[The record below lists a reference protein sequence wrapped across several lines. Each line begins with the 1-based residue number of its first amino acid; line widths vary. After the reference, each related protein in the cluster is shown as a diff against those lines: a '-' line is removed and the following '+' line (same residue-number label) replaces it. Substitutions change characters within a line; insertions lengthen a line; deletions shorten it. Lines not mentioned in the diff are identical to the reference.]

1 MKWNSSIKRVI
12 KNCLPYGVV
21 NCLQR
26 TKTITPIDP
35 NSFMGQYFNYIDN
48 AAARVTFDEDSRFK
62 NIIDIQGFGWSG
74 SSAALD
80 LLSEYDDTE
89 VMGLIDRGSQ
99 AERRVFNYEIELFRT
114 AGGIFEIEKF
124 IGKISLNSNDA
135 LIHRLVLAITS
146 SEIYLQFEEMRP
158 YFYEFFS
165 QIVTLFSRNNNASAF
180 NNHLPYNGNNVKCYL
195 TKMSVDDYHRIARR
209 FANTLLN
216 RLFADSNK
224 GYLVAD
230 QICGD
235 DQRDLTFY
243 RNYFPNIKSIFVY
256 RDPRDV
262 FYDANHFKVA
272 WIPYEDVNSFILWY
286 KYCMQTFS
294 LDGNGEYLV
303 VRFED
308 LVYDYQKQVERIEEY
323 VGLTSSQHL
332 YPKKCLDVSVSRK
345 NVGLW
350 RSDRKNS
357 DAYIQIKK
365 ELGLI
370 CYDL

>member
-1 MKWNSSIKRVI
+1 MKRNSIIKRVI

-21 NCLQR
+21 NSLR
-26 TKTITPIDP
+26 RKKTIMPIDP
-35 NSFMGQYFNYIDN
+35 NSFMGQYFDYIDN
-48 AAARVTFDEDSRFK
+48 STARVEFDEESKFK
-62 NIIDIQGFGWSG
+62 SIIDIQGVGWSG

-99 AERRVFNYEIELFRT
+99 AERRVFDYEIELFRT

-135 LIHRLVLAITS
+135 LIHRVILAITS

-165 QIVTLFSRNNNASAF
+165 QIVTIFSRNNNVSAF

-195 TKMSVDDYHRIARR
+195 TKMSVSDYHRIARR

-216 RLFADSNK
+216 RLFPDSNK
-224 GYLVAD
+224 RYLVAD

-235 DQRDLTFY
+235 DQRDLNFY

-262 FYDANHFKVA
+262 FYDAKHFSVA
-272 WIPYEDVNSFILWY
+272 WIPYENVNSYISWY
-286 KYCMQTFS
+286 EYCMQTFT
-294 LDGNGEYLV
+294 LDGNGDYLV

-308 LVYDYQKQVERIEEY
+308 LVNDYSKEVERIEKY
-323 VGLTSSQHL
+323 VGLTSVQHL
-332 YPKKCLDVSVSRK
+332 YPQKCLDVSVSRK

-350 RSDRKNS
+350 KSDSKYN
-357 DAYIQIKK
+357 DAYNQIKK
-365 ELGLI
+365 ELGII
-370 CYDL
+370 CYDR

>member
-1 MKWNSSIKRVI
+1 MNIVPSIKRLI
-12 KNCLPYGVV
+12 KNCLPFGVV
-21 NCLQR
+21 
-26 TKTITPIDP
+26 TKITAHTPIDP
-35 NSFMGQYFNYIDN
+35 NSFMGKFFDYIDDRS
-48 AAARVTFDEDSRFK
+48 ARVSFDEKSKFK
-62 NIIDIQGFGWSG
+62 NIIDVQGFGWSG

-89 VMGLIDRGSQ
+89 VMGLIDKGSQ
-99 AERRVFNYEIELFRT
+99 AERRAFNYEIELFRT

-146 SEIYLQFEEMRP
+146 SEIYQQNEELRP

-165 QIVTLFSRNNNASAF
+165 QIVTVFSRNNNVSAF
-180 NNHLPYNGNNVKCYL
+180 NNHLPYNGNNIKCYL
-195 TKMSVDDYHRIARR
+195 KKMSIDDYHQIARK

-216 RLFADSNK
+216 KLFSESDK
-224 GYLVAD
+224 KYLVAD

-235 DQRDLTFY
+235 DQRDLDFY

-262 FYDANHFKVA
+262 FYDAKHFNVA
-272 WIPYEDVNSFILWY
+272 WIPYENVDSFISWY

-294 LDGNGEYLV
+294 LDGNGDYLV

-308 LVYDYQKQVERIEEY
+308 LLNDYPIQVNRIEKY
-323 VGLTSSQHL
+323 VDLKPSQHL
-332 YPKKCLDVSVSRK
+332 YPKKCLDISVSRK

-350 RSDRKNS
+350 KSDVEYADS
-357 DAYIQIKK
+357 YILINK
-365 ELGLI
+365 ELNEI
-370 CYDL
+370 CYNK

>member
-1 MKWNSSIKRVI
+1 MKRNSIIKRVI
-12 KNCLPYGVV
+12 KNSLPYGVV
-21 NCLQR
+21 NCLR
-26 TKTITPIDP
+26 RGKTITPVAP
-35 NSFMGQYFNYIDN
+35 NSFMGQYFDYIDN
-48 AAARVTFDEDSRFK
+48 ATARVTFDEESKFK

-80 LLSEYDDTE
+80 LLSEYEDTE

-99 AERRVFNYEIELFRT
+99 AERRVFDYEIELFRT

-135 LIHRLVLAITS
+135 LIHRLILAITS
-146 SEIYLQFEEMRP
+146 SEIYLRYEEMRP

-165 QIVTLFSRNNNASAF
+165 QIVAIFSRNNNVSAF

-195 TKMSVDDYHRIARR
+195 KSMSVNDYHRIARR

-216 RLFADSNK
+216 KLFADSNM

-235 DQRDLTFY
+235 DQRDLNFY

-262 FYDANHFKVA
+262 YYDAKHYNVA
-272 WIPYEDVNSFILWY
+272 WIPYEDVNLYIAWY

-308 LVYDYQKQVERIEEY
+308 LVYDYQKQVERIEKY
-323 VGLTSSQHL
+323 VGLSSSQHL
-332 YPKKCLDVSVSRK
+332 YPKKCLDVSVSKK

-350 RSDRKNS
+350 KSDRKYF
-357 DAYIQIKK
+357 DAYDQINK

-370 CYDL
+370 CYEK